1 MRSQSHAMRPAVERD
16 IPAVWS
22 AVRMAGTFP
31 SRERLERFWSEAPW
45 RVQVSDA
52 GDAAILVRWREHLPL
67 LSIKGLW
74 CGLRQMPSILGQ
86 LHDVACAQGFDDL
99 LSPITPE
106 ERCEPY
112 LSAGM
117 QLVHTGIAMRLDHVH
132 DPGSATPGPDISL
145 RRAVPGDLESLLAV
159 DKQCFN
165 DFWRYDRPLMEEY
178 LGSER
183 AVVATV
189 DDAVIGYTLS
199 TIDRGDGMLGRLAV
213 LPDRRRRGVGDVL
226 VADVLGFQYRNGAR
240 SVALYTQKENET
252 ARALYEKHGFRA
264 VGTPQCF
271 LAFGETVAR

>member
-31 SRERLERFWSEAPW
+31 SREALERFWREAPW

-67 LSIKGLW
+67 LSVKGLW
-74 CGLRQMPSILGQ
+74 CGLRQMPAIIGQ
-86 LHDVACAQGFDDL
+86 LHDVARAQGFEDL

-106 ERCEPY
+106 ERCGPY

-117 QLVHTGIAMRLDHVH
+117 HRVHTGIAMRLEHVH
-132 DPGSATPGPDISL
+132 DPGPVAHPGVSL
-145 RRAVPGDLESLLAV
+145 RRAVPGDLETLLAV
-159 DKQCFN
+159 DIQCFS
-165 DFWRYDRPLMEEY
+165 DFWRYDRLLMEEY

-189 DDAVIGYTLS
+189 EDTVIGYTLS

-213 LPDRRRRGVGDVL
+213 LPVHRRRGVGDVL

-240 SVALYTQKENET
+240 SVALYTQEENET